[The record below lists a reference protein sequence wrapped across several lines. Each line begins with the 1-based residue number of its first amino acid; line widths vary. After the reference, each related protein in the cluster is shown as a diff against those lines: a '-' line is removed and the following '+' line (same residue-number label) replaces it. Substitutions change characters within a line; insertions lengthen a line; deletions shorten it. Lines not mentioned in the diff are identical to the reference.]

1 MLDVHLIVKKRHVG
15 ILARGYA
22 ACLALPSND
31 SGIGEVLYLPGIF
44 GMIGTDKDLGGEA
57 K

>member
-1 MLDVHLIVKKRHVG
+1 MFDVHLIVNKRHVG
-15 ILARGYA
+15 ILGCEDA

-31 SGIGEVLYLPGIF
+31 SAIGEILCLPGIF

>member
-1 MLDVHLIVKKRHVG
+1 MLDVHLIVNKRYVG
-15 ILARGYA
+15 ILEREDA

-31 SGIGEVLYLPGIF
+31 SAIGEILCLPGIF
-44 GMIGTDKDLGGEA
+44 GMIGTDKDLGGGA

>member
-1 MLDVHLIVKKRHVG
+1 MTFILIVNKRHVG
-15 ILARGYA
+15 ILGREDA

-31 SGIGEVLYLPGIF
+31 SAIGEIFYLPGIF

>member
-1 MLDVHLIVKKRHVG
+1 MFDVHLIVKKRHVG
-15 ILARGYA
+15 ILARGDA

-31 SGIGEVLYLPGIF
+31 SAIGEIFYLPGIF